1 MSDLKANFKRGLVL
15 REKRK
20 IEREREGGWEAQ
32 NKSLR
37 ME

>member
-20 IEREREGGWEAQ
+20 IERERERRWIEST
-32 NKSLR
+32 K
-37 ME
+37 